1 MNMEYNFSEDLKSIR
16 EILGFSQ
23 SELAEKIGVEQ
34 VTISRTELKKTEP
47 SARLLEAVYSFA
59 FDKNI
64 KINKLKE
71 MFWRDDLGANEK
83 LLFHGAKTEID
94 GEIDIH
100 KGRKNN
106 DFGQGFYTGESYK
119 QAISFV
125 SGFGNS
131 SVYYIRFDDRD
142 LKCKRYEVNQEW
154 MMTIAYYRGTSDEYK
169 DHPAVKALIEQSRN
183 CDYIIAPIA
192 DNRMFQI
199 INSFIAGDLTDEQCK
214 HCLAATNLG
223 MQYIFLTEKAVSQ
236 IKLTERC
243 YISNNEREYY
253 KNIRLEKSI
262 DKMESSS
269 EIFIRRFMRS
279 RIAKRLDDGSV
290 LESNIQAE
298 DILQLVNE
306 EYGFSNYGSVKYT
319 RNEMYWIGYI
329 YRYFVITYELTSMQ
343 VYKIVKPKELKGLFL
358 PYHTMD
364 PSQAIERILE
374 AKGLFTDE
382 KMELERQYEIFKRI
396 RNKKI

>member
-1 MNMEYNFSEDLKSIR
+1 MKRMNKDGVL
-16 EILGFSQ
+16 LC
-23 SELAEKIGVEQ
+23 ELQA
-34 VTISRTELKKTEP
+34 T
-47 SARLLEAVYSFA
+47 A
-59 FDKNI
+59 F
-64 KINKLKE
+64 E
-71 MFWRDDLGANEK
+71 
-83 LLFHGAKTEID
+83 
-94 GEIDIH
+94 
-100 KGRKNN
+100 
-106 DFGQGFYTGESYK
+106 
-119 QAISFV
+119 
-125 SGFGNS
+125 NS
-131 SVYYIRFDDRD
+131 V
-142 LKCKRYEVNQEW
+142 
-154 MMTIAYYRGTSDEYK
+154 
-169 DHPAVKALIEQSRN
+169 
-183 CDYIIAPIA
+183 
-192 DNRMFQI
+192 
-199 INSFIAGDLTDEQCK
+199 
-214 HCLAATNLG
+214 
-223 MQYIFLTEKAVSQ
+223 
-236 IKLTERC
+236 
-243 YISNNEREYY
+243 
-253 KNIRLEKSI
+253 

-396 RNKKI
+396 RNKNKSCTKNRLK